1 MKEYVDPPIEDIEA
15 KLQEV
20 EDFEARYKPTDL
32 TRSWRKWCSS
42 YEYRKNEWLFRQ
54 GLVNFIKNNETNVC

>member
-15 KLQEV
+15 KLQEI
-20 EDFEARYKPTDL
+20 EDFETRYKPTDL

-42 YEYRKNEWLFRQ
+42 YENRKNEWMFRQ
-54 GLVNFIKNNETNVC
+54 GLVNFIKYKQPKL